1 MGVGWFFVCVL
12 ITFRFQVRL
21 LDRTLGIRQVRSP
34 MGLGIGNNLTLPY
47 FQFISKIRGGIS
59 TRHAFLESALVSDFI
74 VVFTDV
80 FIPDI

>member
-12 ITFRFQVRL
+12 ITL
-21 LDRTLGIRQVRSP
+21 
-34 MGLGIGNNLTLPY
+34 GLGIGNNLTPPY
-47 FQFISKIRGGIS
+47 FEFTSKIRGGIS
-59 TRHAFLESALVSDFI
+59 TRHAILESALVSDFI